1 MSTRDGAMLLMPK
14 RAGNRP
20 PSLPDGLAALRRGD
34 RDFSGTCLL
43 HFREPQRQESLC
55 VDRRDVGAV
64 DRAESTLWLSE
75 FSPNGLYHRSP
86 RRKHAQSGPPPA
98 INRRLAVDENLELA
112 VGSTDQ
118 FNVSV

>member
-1 MSTRDGAMLLMPK
+1 LTSSDSDK
-14 RAGNRP
+14 QRP
-20 PSLPDGLAALRRGD
+20 PRGGHLPCA
-34 RDFSGTCLL
+34 
-43 HFREPQRQESLC
+43 
-55 VDRRDVGAV
+55 

-86 RRKHAQSGPPPA
+86 RRKHAQSCPPPA